1 MAHLLEKT
9 RKITSIL
16 KRSEEQ
22 LKDELPYNAIMRQ
35 LADIIDCNACIVS
48 SKGRLLGYFMRY
60 KTNTDRVE
68 QFFQTKI
75 FPEIYIQGANMI
87 YDTEANLTV
96 DHDLSIFPVESRAD
110 FPDGLTTIA
119 PIHVSGIRLGSLII
133 WRNDKEFD
141 DEDLILVE
149 IASTVVGIQL
159 LNFQREEDEKN
170 IRRRT
175 AVTMAVNTLSYSE
188 LRAVSAILGEL
199 NGNEGQLTASVIAD
213 RIGITRSVI
222 VNALRKLESAG
233 IIESR
238 SLGMK
243 GTYLKVLI
251 SDIFEEVKK
260 RDY

>member
-22 LKDELPYNAIMRQ
+22 LQEELPYNAITRQ
-35 LADIIDCNACIVS
+35 LADIIDCNACIVN

-75 FPEIYIQGANMI
+75 FPDIYIQGANMI

-119 PIHVSGIRLGSLII
+119 PIHVSGDSP
-133 WRNDKEFD
+133 WFFD
-141 DEDLILVE
+141 
-149 IASTVVGIQL
+149 
-159 LNFQREEDEKN
+159 
-170 IRRRT
+170 
-175 AVTMAVNTLSYSE
+175 
-188 LRAVSAILGEL
+188 
-199 NGNEGQLTASVIAD
+199 
-213 RIGITRSVI
+213 
-222 VNALRKLESAG
+222 
-233 IIESR
+233 
-238 SLGMK
+238 
-243 GTYLKVLI
+243 YLAQ
-251 SDIFEEVKK
+251 
-260 RDY
+260 